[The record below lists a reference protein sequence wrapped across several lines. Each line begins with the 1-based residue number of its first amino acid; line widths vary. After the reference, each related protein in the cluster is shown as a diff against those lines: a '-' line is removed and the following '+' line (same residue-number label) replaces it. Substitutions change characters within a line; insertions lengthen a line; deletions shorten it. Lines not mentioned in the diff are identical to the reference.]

1 MAIKTQDWDT
11 FIALTKARA
20 GAQLKNSELAD
31 IGVLANAAART
42 INDYSS
48 YWPRL
53 LELQE
58 RSVVNGVVAYSED
71 SYEVKGAGTTEVN
84 GLYQRVS
91 TVNSYPAY
99 QLNPSSDSSIVDA
112 DFSLYFDDNNGVW
125 VINDGGIPLSP
136 PGRGDDTKYSQLFGS
151 ETPDQGS
158 WLAFSGQSGGDDPA
172 PIITALD
179 DIDQAI
185 QVWNAGPC
193 TDDHDR
199 SRTKINNWYAGP
211 DGLYLGNCD
220 YDTVFVGFKKDLT
233 DVYGDGT
240 GGTVSE
246 IPFEWTDYMSYSAA
260 RVLQD
265 GQRNGTE
272 YVGIALRQIDEVLNN
287 QLMRVNKAN
296 AMNVFTRMF
305 DTYYNN
311 DYSTR

>member
-53 LELQE
+53 LKLQE

-71 SYEVKGAGTTEVN
+71 GYEVKGAGTSEAN
-84 GLYQRVS
+84 GLYVRNGNGPDGPKFTLYKDGS
-91 TVNSYPAY
+91 
-99 QLNPSSDSSIVDA
+99 
-112 DFSLYFDDNNGVW
+112 SLYDLYYEGGWRIVAFEDPPPPLVTASYFNSTTTDSQNPPEGGWISFDG
-125 VINDGGIPLSP
+125 
-136 PGRGDDTKYSQLFGS
+136 
-151 ETPDQGS
+151 E
-158 WLAFSGQSGGDDPA
+158 DPA
-172 PIITALD
+172 PRVTTLD

-272 YVGIALRQIDEVLNN
+272 SVGIALRQVDEVLNN

>member
-71 SYEVKGAGTTEVN
+71 SYEVKGAGTSEVN
-84 GLYQRVS
+84 GLYVRNGDLNGYPVYELRDSDGNVEYYIYTSEFTPGRQWYIDVDTNNSESTYSTFALDEAVSSPPETGWRVS
-91 TVNSYPAY
+91 
-99 QLNPSSDSSIVDA
+99 SS
-112 DFSLYFDDNNGVW
+112 FDIG
-125 VINDGGIPLSP
+125 
-136 PGRGDDTKYSQLFGS
+136 
-151 ETPDQGS
+151 EE
-158 WLAFSGQSGGDDPA
+158 PA
-172 PIITALD
+172 PTLNKLD

>member
-20 GAQLKNSELAD
+20 GAQLKNYELAD

-71 SYEVKGAGTTEVN
+71 SYEVKGAGTSEVN
-84 GLYQRVS
+84 GLYVRTGES
-91 TVNSYPAY
+91 AAGFPAY
-99 QLNPSSDSSIVDA
+99 TLYDSDGATPLYYLWSLNLSFWVLNVDGIDQNSGKLYISSNGTGAPPSTGWSAVDG
-112 DFSLYFDDNNGVW
+112 N
-125 VINDGGIPLSP
+125 
-136 PGRGDDTKYSQLFGS
+136 
-151 ETPDQGS
+151 TPVPQV
-158 WLAFSGQSGGDDPA
+158 
-172 PIITALD
+172 TALD

-220 YDTVFVGFKKDLT
+220 YDTVYVGFKKDLT

>member
-20 GAQLKNSELAD
+20 GAPLKNPELAN

-71 SYEVKGAGTTEVN
+71 SYEVKGAGVSKLN
-84 GLYQRVS
+84 GLYQRAQS
-91 TVNSYPAY
+91 DINGKAAY
-99 QLNPSSDSSIVDA
+99 LHPDYDPNDPTTFKLIQW
-112 DFSLYFDDNNGVW
+112 NGGLLVW
-125 VINDGGIPLSP
+125 EITPDGGSTRTYQVSGDTELP
-136 PGRGDDTKYSQLFGS
+136 PSTGWTVVVGNEDDL
-151 ETPDQGS
+151 
-158 WLAFSGQSGGDDPA
+158 PA
-172 PIITALD
+172 PILNKLD
-179 DIDQAI
+179 DMDQAI

-193 TDDHDR
+193 NDDHDR

>member
-58 RSVVNGVVAYSED
+58 RTVVNGVVAYSED
-71 SYEVKGAGTTEVN
+71 SYEVKGAGTSEVN
-84 GLYQRVS
+84 GLYVRYGDLNGAATYVLFDEEGNVVYSIWKLTDIGFWFITSDVPGAGTSQYSAVS
-91 TVNSYPAY
+91 ASTT
-99 QLNPSSDSSIVDA
+99 
-112 DFSLYFDDNNGVW
+112 
-125 VINDGGIPLSP
+125 P
-136 PGRGDDTKYSQLFGS
+136 PT
-151 ETPDQGS
+151 
-158 WLAFSGQSGGDDPA
+158 SGWTTLEGESPA
-172 PIITALD
+172 PTLNKLD
-179 DIDQAI
+179 NIDQAI